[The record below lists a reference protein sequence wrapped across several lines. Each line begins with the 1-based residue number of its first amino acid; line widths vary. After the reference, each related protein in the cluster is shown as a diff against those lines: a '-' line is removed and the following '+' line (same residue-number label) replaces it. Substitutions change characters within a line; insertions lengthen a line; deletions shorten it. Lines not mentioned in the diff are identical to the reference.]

1 MFVFRVNVFGLRV
14 VVIQLESSE
23 SFVSTIVNVDG
34 TPRLAGVAA
43 IQTMPQSSHQEPDT
57 VTLYRPE
64 LQFPGFADWIG
75 SVRPISMG

>member
-1 MFVFRVNVFGLRV
+1 MVLKTNADSKCDLVFGLRV

-43 IQTMPQSSHQEPDT
+43 IQTVPQSSHEEPDT
-57 VTLYRPE
+57 VTL
-64 LQFPGFADWIG
+64 QA
-75 SVRPISMG
+75 